1 METQDITAVL
11 PSGKQQTVTLAVS
24 AKVQELK
31 EILQRCFDQQF
42 LVILDARGAV
52 LRVDG
57 MIPSAASV
65 TCVARFPCLA
75 STWKAFALWCHN
87 DRVVTWGHPAYGSDS
102 SGVCKRLRKV
112 VQIVASGR
120 AFAAV
125 TSYGSVVTWGLPK
138 MVADTAMVRQQ
149 LYDVRNVTAAAQGE
163 TQDGDVHPHPGPSG
177 QAVMLQLDHAILI
190 GSEFQV
196 EAANARTFRIAQQ
209 ATFKELRLRKLL
221 GRIAEAQNQQSRG
234 RQPPAILIRRIFSHP
249 FVVREGLQ
257 SLGEAREWAQQ
268 ELRSHVQ
275 STQTEQL
282 QAWRERMRNSSAKP
296 LGCVAQPPDAMGG
309 QVPTVWK
316 SIRQILLQKP
326 NAKLRDTDH
335 ALPAKDLRPIA
346 IQSVIWRAIAS
357 AWTRRPQTRA
367 WVTSWV
373 HSSACGGIQGKS
385 VDTSIPQGDAI
396 SPLTLLAVLTGLTGR
411 VLQARPEPH
420 TLVTFLDDRNM
431 VAKTPELAAR
441 LWDTWKQ
448 LSPKVGLKENEEKIQ
463 IVARQAAFKPR
474 LIAAGFDETHI
485 VQGTWLGTVR
495 SWLQSLNWHEEAAW
509 TWIHPDIQFRLDW
522 TQPIDENTKQREHH
536 ALREAWRRQQFQQ
549 FLSSGRRD
557 ATAVQGSVYQEA
569 RAKLTRQTYQ
579 SSNTHSR
586 ACLIGAVVSDAR
598 LDRIR
603 DPNTA
608 PAPCK
613 WCASGNVPTW
623 DHLAW
628 DCPAFAATRTS
639 PLHDLLQRVL
649 GWPTG
654 RNEQVDAAILTH
666 LGCVRERVLD
676 RRYRNM
682 AGCARGSFFVQKL
695 RGWDGVPR
703 EGDSQKPKLAK
714 APASE
719 ALQASTSPQR
729 GPDRCSLAQRL
740 AAGRTLELLTTLM
753 VVHFLKI
760 CAAKVTQLQPRGGLF
775 AFRDDQPVFILSVWT
790 SRKITLADVVPLKQ
804 ATFQGRTV
812 LKAKYTETRTCR
824 WSELKDVGLHFQVA
838 NCANDRRGASLLF
851 QKQPGETQGDQ
862 GRALRE
868 NAALAALWQA
878 GNAELGL
885 ATSCT
890 VDHSV
895 RSVVPRLQ
903 AHLAERAASGI
914 THHAAPRADESRSFW
929 ILDLPLPVQVDGR
942 RHRCHTCAHLRIFDN
957 CTVETHDVVAAYPDL
972 RALVEQICGNALS
985 LNVAGRMKEFCSA
998 VPKSVSIRSILMAA
1012 LEDYTKAASREMQRL
1027 INVYSGSVIRGDGNQ
1042 DVAKRIAMY
1051 DEAGQKT
1058 HPYTV
1063 LLAWVTVDG
1072 ALFQPV
1078 TAAETED
1085 WVDLQPDLD
1094 AVVTNLKQDRLAS
1107 GLSLAEA
1114 APVAHA
1120 TDSFRK
1126 QRLLL
1131 DAFYKNKYPKEQEV
1145 EVSAAS
1151 PDAPCLIAD
1160 HKDILQRLSLKPRV
1174 AEDVPPVLSEPGLFL
1189 ELEEVHHPLLK
1200 SVVEDLQEGV
1210 TLAADF
1216 GFTENVCFE
1225 CADTWLQ
1232 LDALE
1237 FDPPRRSGDGSGR
1250 ADVPRIRLLYKP
1262 DLHGDDGLVIVSS
1275 DEEDVIS
1282 PQHAPPD
1289 VH

>member
-1 METQDITAVL
+1 MSINVGGASNCWAAARWATKHRPPV
-11 PSGKQQTVTLAVS
+11 VV
-24 AKVQELK
+24 VQEVCMNTAKQADLADFMLRNGYRSWFACPPTHGGVG
-31 EILQRCFDQQF
+31 IFVRFDKSAH
-42 LVILDARGAV
+42 L
-52 LRVDG
+52 LR
-57 MIPSAASV
+57 
-65 TCVARFPCLA
+65 TH
-75 STWKAFALWCHN
+75 T
-87 DRVVTWGHPAYGSDS
+87 
-102 SGVCKRLRKV
+102 
-112 VQIVASGR
+112 R
-120 AFAAV
+120 A
-125 TSYGSVVTWGLPK
+125 
-138 MVADTAMVRQQ
+138 
-149 LYDVRNVTAAAQGE
+149 E
-163 TQDGDVHPHPGPSG
+163 G

-190 GSEFQV
+190 GAYLAPNSAACDIASTLDEWVGATGEHTPLVIVGDFNEEPCFGERWNHISGFGGTCAVCNQNGVPQPTRWSGTRCIDWIWASHLLTIDKVRFEDVWFFDHKPVCFSLQYSQSHVWSFKAVQTRKWTAPPNVSLQEWKNALKTPWSEVTVPPVSNTNQEWSDFCHIAERAHLSALETCGATVPRPSRSRNKGSEFQV

-282 QAWRERMRNSSAKP
+282 QAWRERMRSSCKDAGRWVKKCNTLPVTSVYDDGYKQGKATSSDHESLKAVLSFWQKIWERDRPDPEEAVDFWKLGVPQPSP
-296 LGCVAQPPDAMGG
+296 LAWTPLTAEELFSQASRLRGTAAGCDGWSGDEIAAWPKEAWVILVELLNRWFSRSE
-309 QVPTVWK
+309 VPTVWK

-385 VDTSIPQGDAI
+385 VAHAVDRLLQDFEKRQGGVLLSLDFSKCFDTVDPRIGIKCLEYLGCPKEILFALTSVWSQERWLCFRRDCLPQPVQVDTSIPQGDAI

-485 VQGTWLGTVR
+485 VQGARVLGVDFTARLGAAHKPSQDARLQDARLRVERIGLLPVTASLKAFLVSSLAITKAAWGAWLKPLSAKPLSTCIRKTTGGSHIAGSPNLFYMLSGHRLNLNFAAGFGAYIHLAPIVRENPRRWPNAATRGTWLGTVR

-676 RRYRNM
+676 RRYRSN
-682 AGCARGSFFVQKL
+682 
-695 RGWDGVPR
+695 
-703 EGDSQKPKLAK
+703 
-714 APASE
+714 
-719 ALQASTSPQR
+719 
-729 GPDRCSLAQRL
+729 
-740 AAGRTLELLTTLM
+740 
-753 VVHFLKI
+753 
-760 CAAKVTQLQPRGGLF
+760 
-775 AFRDDQPVFILSVWT
+775 
-790 SRKITLADVVPLKQ
+790 
-804 ATFQGRTV
+804 
-812 LKAKYTETRTCR
+812 
-824 WSELKDVGLHFQVA
+824 
-838 NCANDRRGASLLF
+838 
-851 QKQPGETQGDQ
+851 
-862 GRALRE
+862 
-868 NAALAALWQA
+868 
-878 GNAELGL
+878 
-885 ATSCT
+885 
-890 VDHSV
+890 
-895 RSVVPRLQ
+895 
-903 AHLAERAASGI
+903 
-914 THHAAPRADESRSFW
+914 
-929 ILDLPLPVQVDGR
+929 
-942 RHRCHTCAHLRIFDN
+942 
-957 CTVETHDVVAAYPDL
+957 
-972 RALVEQICGNALS
+972 
-985 LNVAGRMKEFCSA
+985 
-998 VPKSVSIRSILMAA
+998 
-1012 LEDYTKAASREMQRL
+1012 
-1027 INVYSGSVIRGDGNQ
+1027 
-1042 DVAKRIAMY
+1042 
-1051 DEAGQKT
+1051 
-1058 HPYTV
+1058 
-1063 LLAWVTVDG
+1063 
-1072 ALFQPV
+1072 
-1078 TAAETED
+1078 
-1085 WVDLQPDLD
+1085 
-1094 AVVTNLKQDRLAS
+1094 
-1107 GLSLAEA
+1107 
-1114 APVAHA
+1114 
-1120 TDSFRK
+1120 
-1126 QRLLL
+1126 
-1131 DAFYKNKYPKEQEV
+1131 
-1145 EVSAAS
+1145 
-1151 PDAPCLIAD
+1151 
-1160 HKDILQRLSLKPRV
+1160 
-1174 AEDVPPVLSEPGLFL
+1174 
-1189 ELEEVHHPLLK
+1189 
-1200 SVVEDLQEGV
+1200 
-1210 TLAADF
+1210 
-1216 GFTENVCFE
+1216 
-1225 CADTWLQ
+1225 
-1232 LDALE
+1232 
-1237 FDPPRRSGDGSGR
+1237 
-1250 ADVPRIRLLYKP
+1250 
-1262 DLHGDDGLVIVSS
+1262 
-1275 DEEDVIS
+1275 
-1282 PQHAPPD
+1282 
-1289 VH
+1289 

>member
-42 LVILDARGAV
+42 LVILDAR
-52 LRVDG
+52 
-57 MIPSAASV
+57 
-65 TCVARFPCLA
+65 
-75 STWKAFALWCHN
+75 
-87 DRVVTWGHPAYGSDS
+87 
-102 SGVCKRLRKV
+102 
-112 VQIVASGR
+112 
-120 AFAAV
+120 
-125 TSYGSVVTWGLPK
+125 
-138 MVADTAMVRQQ
+138 
-149 LYDVRNVTAAAQGE
+149 
-163 TQDGDVHPHPGPSG
+163 G

-495 SWLQSLNWHEEAAW
+495 SWLQSLNWHEEVLEFLGSQCLLGLVMCPPGITLRGNALLLETRVALCHKILCKEYLAGRLAKTTRLMHPFLN
-509 TWIHPDIQFRLDW
+509 TW
-522 TQPIDENTKQREHH
+522 
-536 ALREAWRRQQFQQ
+536 
-549 FLSSGRRD
+549 
-557 ATAVQGSVYQEA
+557 ATFGSE
-569 RAKLTRQTYQ
+569 
-579 SSNTHSR
+579 
-586 ACLIGAVVSDAR
+586 CLIADIAEGSLVTWGKAT
-598 LDRIR
+598 LR
-603 DPNTA
+603 D
-608 PAPCK
+608 
-613 WCASGNVPTW
+613 
-623 DHLAW
+623 
-628 DCPAFAATRTS
+628 
-639 PLHDLLQRVL
+639 
-649 GWPTG
+649 
-654 RNEQVDAAILTH
+654 
-666 LGCVRERVLD
+666 
-676 RRYRNM
+676 M

-851 QKQPGETQGDQ
+851 QKQPGEHK
-862 GRALRE
+862 E
-868 NAALAALWQA
+868 IK
-878 GNAELGL
+878 
-885 ATSCT
+885 
-890 VDHSV
+890 
-895 RSVVPRLQ
+895 

-942 RHRCHTCAHLRIFDN
+942 RHRCHT
-957 CTVETHDVVAAYPDL
+957 

-1042 DVAKRIAMY
+1042 DVAKRITMY

-1145 EVSAAS
+1145 EACLQPSYAEIRCMTSWRYSA
-1151 PDAPCLIAD
+1151 
-1160 HKDILQRLSLKPRV
+1160 R
-1174 AEDVPPVLSEPGLFL
+1174 
-1189 ELEEVHHPLLK
+1189 
-1200 SVVEDLQEGV
+1200 
-1210 TLAADF
+1210 
-1216 GFTENVCFE
+1216 
-1225 CADTWLQ
+1225 
-1232 LDALE
+1232 
-1237 FDPPRRSGDGSGR
+1237 
-1250 ADVPRIRLLYKP
+1250 
-1262 DLHGDDGLVIVSS
+1262 
-1275 DEEDVIS
+1275 
-1282 PQHAPPD
+1282 
-1289 VH
+1289 

>member
-42 LVILDARGAV
+42 LVILDARG
-52 LRVDG
+52 
-57 MIPSAASV
+57 
-65 TCVARFPCLA
+65 
-75 STWKAFALWCHN
+75 
-87 DRVVTWGHPAYGSDS
+87 
-102 SGVCKRLRKV
+102 
-112 VQIVASGR
+112 
-120 AFAAV
+120 
-125 TSYGSVVTWGLPK
+125 
-138 MVADTAMVRQQ
+138 
-149 LYDVRNVTAAAQGE
+149 
-163 TQDGDVHPHPGPSG
+163 
-177 QAVMLQLDHAILI
+177 QAVMLQLNHAILI

-257 SLGEAREWAQQ
+257 SLGEARECAQQ

-282 QAWRERMRNSSAKP
+282 QAWRERVRNSSAKP

-396 SPLTLLAVLTGLTGR
+396 SPLTLLAVLTGLTG
-411 VLQARPEPH
+411 
-420 TLVTFLDDRNM
+420 
-431 VAKTPELAAR
+431 
-441 LWDTWKQ
+441 
-448 LSPKVGLKENEEKIQ
+448 
-463 IVARQAAFKPR
+463 
-474 LIAAGFDETHI
+474 
-485 VQGTWLGTVR
+485 TWLGTVR

-603 DPNTA
+603 DHNTA

-639 PLHDLLQRVL
+639 PPHDLLQRVL
-649 GWPTG
+649 
-654 RNEQVDAAILTH
+654 D
-666 LGCVRERVLD
+666 
-676 RRYRNM
+676 M

-895 RSVVPRLQ
+895 RSVLPRLQ

-985 LNVAGRMKEFCSA
+985 LNVAVRMKEFCSA

-1114 APVAHA
+1114 APV
-1120 TDSFRK
+1120 
-1126 QRLLL
+1126 
-1131 DAFYKNKYPKEQEV
+1131 
-1145 EVSAAS
+1145 SAAS

-1189 ELEEVHHPLLK
+1189 ELEE
-1200 SVVEDLQEGV
+1200 EGV
-1210 TLAADF
+1210 TLAAAF

-1250 ADVPRIRLLYKP
+1250 ADVQRIRLLYKP